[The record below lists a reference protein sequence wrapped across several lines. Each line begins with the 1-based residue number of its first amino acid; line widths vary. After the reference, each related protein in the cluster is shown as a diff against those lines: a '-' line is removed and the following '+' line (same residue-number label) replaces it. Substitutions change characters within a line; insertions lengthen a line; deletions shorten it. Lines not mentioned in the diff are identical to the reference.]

1 MQGQWFGRLERR
13 IIILEIDEFEDAFRG
28 NVQIHEYTP
37 DGRHWLNVALGR
49 VETPDKQQHGQIRT
63 TLSRYNEDE
72 LDLSKVPFQP
82 CLGLMH
88 TVEYECDNN
97 EFYIRLPE
105 FNLEARLT
113 NGCSQKSKYP
123 LKPMCWREFKD
134 YLDTNACSS
143 ERFIWRGQKKSEW
156 PLRSSFHRHC
166 RADSAQYL
174 RFNLQRL
181 RPYIT
186 SITKSKYDLSNTDDQ
201 IEFLSLVQ
209 HHGYPTP
216 FLDWSLSP
224 YIAAFFAFQNSQG
237 VDFNA
242 PYARIYWLNFHDWGL
257 AEREKFLLACGAPQF
272 TVLDAPPI
280 HNPRPIPQQALS
292 AFTNVADVESLF
304 RFKQKQHNKE
314 FLGVIDLPW
323 SDRRAIMKDL
333 RSMGITASSLF
344 PGLDGICEAFKEQYF
359 PTDQ

>member
-1 MQGQWFGRLERR
+1 MADLRDE

-28 NVQIHEYTP
+28 NIQIHEYTP
-37 DGRHWLNVALGR
+37 DGRNWLNVALGR
-49 VETPDKQQHGQIRT
+49 VETPNKQQHGQIRT
-63 TLSRYNEDE
+63 ILSRYNEAE
-72 LDLSKVPFQP
+72 LDLSKVPFQRSP
-82 CLGLMH
+82 GWMH
-88 TVEYECDNN
+88 TLEYECGNN

-105 FNLEARLT
+105 FNLGARLT
-113 NGCSQKSKYP
+113 NGCREKSKYP
-123 LKPMCWREFKD
+123 LNLMCWREFKD
-134 YLDTNACSS
+134 YLDTNAISS

-174 RFNLQRL
+174 RFDLQRL

-186 SITKSKYDLSNTDDQ
+186 SITKSKYDLLNTDDQ
-201 IEFLSLVQ
+201 IEFLGLVQ

-224 YIAAFFAFQNSQG
+224 YIAVFFAFQNSQG
-237 VDFNA
+237 VDFDTQ
-242 PYARIYWLNFHDWGL
+242 YARIYWLNFYDWEL
-257 AEREKFLLACGAPQF
+257 AESAKLLLACGAPQF
-272 TVLDAPPI
+272 RVLEPVPI

-292 AFTNVADVESLF
+292 AFTNVADVESFF
-304 RFKQKQHNKE
+304 RVKQEQYNKE

-323 SDRRAIMKDL
+323 SDRRVIMNDL